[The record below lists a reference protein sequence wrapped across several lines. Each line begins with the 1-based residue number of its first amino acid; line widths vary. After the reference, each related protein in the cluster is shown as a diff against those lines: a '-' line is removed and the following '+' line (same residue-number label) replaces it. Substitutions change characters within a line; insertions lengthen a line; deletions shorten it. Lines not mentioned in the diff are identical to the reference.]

1 MRDRLKP
8 TAECAFAV
16 HGCWE
21 RDGRTLGPFDDEV
34 REGYKIRGEAVL
46 AVSKSG
52 AVGIEEL
59 LGAGTGRKGSVLEAD
74 ANSNLVDPR
83 TLLPILK
90 TEISA
95 GKTQWFVTAVFAIP
109 EQSVPQW
116 KEIYEGHWKEKPSV
130 PDWLL
135 NLIKADQ
142 EES

>member
-1 MRDRLKP
+1 M
-8 TAECAFAV
+8 
-16 HGCWE
+16 
-21 RDGRTLGPFDDEV
+21 
-34 REGYKIRGEAVL
+34 L